1 MRFIISVFS
10 TYVRTRRKPAG
21 GRNLL
26 KSSRIIKH
34 TRRRL
39 ARNKRDKSLFADLPI
54 WPLSSV
60 LYQRAAII

>member
-10 TYVRTRRKPAG
+10 TSVPTRRKPAG

-26 KSSRIIKH
+26 KSSGIIKQ

-39 ARNKRDKSLFADLPI
+39 SRHKRDKSLFAHLPI